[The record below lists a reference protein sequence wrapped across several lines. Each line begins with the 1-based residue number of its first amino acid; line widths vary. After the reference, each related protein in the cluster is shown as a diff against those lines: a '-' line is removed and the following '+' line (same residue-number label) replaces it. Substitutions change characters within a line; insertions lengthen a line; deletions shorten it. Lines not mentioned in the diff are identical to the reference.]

1 MLNISWFEIVYRLW
15 KKNGKYDVLSR
26 VETEKKNSEDFDNNS
41 PLIPDHVAGF
51 KKTIIQFKNDSKWV
65 GHLKV
70 DKTIVLI
77 TKYFY
82 RKNRSKNISGNVKAC
97 KFCATC
103 KNDSYKEYGTSVKI
117 PIF

>member
-1 MLNISWFEIVYRLW
+1 MNDWGYTKLFNTIKNNKELLNISWFEIVYRLW

-51 KKTIIQFKNDSKWV
+51 KKTIIQFKNDSK
-65 GHLKV
+65 
-70 DKTIVLI
+70 
-77 TKYFY
+77 
-82 RKNRSKNISGNVKAC
+82 KNRSKNISGNVKAC

-117 PIF
+117 PIS